1 MIEVFG
7 TVEVSAGSYEAIEAP
22 DVMDELLKVFKVK
35 FGAGAVRLFVGVMA
49 IAVHSKVF
57 LRVILERKL
66 SWEVFAS
73 FVSSLPS
80 LPSSVSS
87 VSSLPSS
94 VSSLPFPFFSLFYSR
109 QNFWIPG

>member
-73 FVSSLPS
+73 FVSSL
-80 LPSSVSS
+80 
-87 VSSLPSS
+87 LPSS